1 MSLYPLMYLD
11 KKKNKDFF
19 FLRGQTSFTSAASHQ
34 TAGAFHTVG
43 LIMVSSSWY
52 TAKASSWK
60 CFKHFSIFI
69 HRHVKS
75 IESCPTRHIGS
86 LQTQRPT
93 TFWPTL
99 LSRFFLSSLVWQDP
113 AVCSCFC
120 FSVTSWRSWLTANWS
135 KQKCDKH
142 TKNRTSGQT
151 HFHTTVN
158 KNLKGAIWI

>member
-34 TAGAFHTVG
+34 TAGAFHTVS
-43 LIMVSSSWY
+43 LIVVLFSWY

-69 HRHVKS
+69 LVKNVYTCKEHRVLTHTPHG
-75 IESCPTRHIGS
+75 ELTD
-86 LQTQRPT
+86 TQRPT
-93 TFWPTL
+93 PFWPTL

-113 AVCSCFC
+113 AVCSCFSDVLEVMTDC
-120 FSVTSWRSWLTANWS
+120 KLVQAKMW
-135 KQKCDKH
+135 
-142 TKNRTSGQT
+142 QT
-151 HFHTTVN
+151 YE
-158 KNLKGAIWI
+158 K